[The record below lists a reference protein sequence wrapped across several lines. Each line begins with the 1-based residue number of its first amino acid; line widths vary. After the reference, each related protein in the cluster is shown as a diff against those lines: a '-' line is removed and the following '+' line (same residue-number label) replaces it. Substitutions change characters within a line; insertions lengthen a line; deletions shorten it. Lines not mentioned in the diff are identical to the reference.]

1 MKIHEKKEFGNKG
14 EDIAIEYL
22 EKRGYIIFIA
32 DKGRSILLQRT
43 KMKLFL

>member
-22 EKRGYIIFIA
+22 EKRGYIILEINIHIMWLYVI
-32 DKGRSILLQRT
+32 ILVIH
-43 KMKLFL
+43 

>member
-22 EKRGYIIFIA
+22 EKRGYIIFYA
-32 DKGRSILLQRT
+32 
-43 KMKLFL
+43 